1 MREIEYYKTGQAAEV
16 LGVHPDTVKRWVR
29 SGKLFAVKTPGGRN
43 LIPVS
48 EVEKILTMNA
58 LKDFEQEQLEDIA
71 EIERQIEVM
80 KAKIKALKAKGGK

>member
-1 MREIEYYKTGQAAEV
+1 MREIKYYKTGQAAEV

-48 EVEKILTMNA
+48 EVKKILTMNA
-58 LKDFEQEQLEDIA
+58 LKDLEDIA
-71 EIERQIEVM
+71 EIERQIEEM
-80 KAKIKALKAKGGK
+80 EAKIKALKAKGGN